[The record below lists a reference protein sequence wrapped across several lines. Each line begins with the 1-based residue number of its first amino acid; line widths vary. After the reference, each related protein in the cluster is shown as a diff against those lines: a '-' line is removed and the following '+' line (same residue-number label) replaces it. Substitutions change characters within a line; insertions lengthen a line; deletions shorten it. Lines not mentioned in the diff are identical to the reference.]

1 MHRLIH
7 LISTVDLGESV
18 SVSQRGGESKGSSM
32 GVGND
37 GSGVVSGGSDHGGGV
52 VSDGSSVHG
61 LGGNG
66 GGVDGV
72 SGLGDD
78 GVESVVG
85 IGGVVDGAGGSVSL
99 DQGVV
104 SLDDISVAGLGL
116 ALLVAGVGISHSVL
130 ERVVRG
136 GLSKLIFSFRF
147 NDFKF
152 QVANHVYCYH
162 RMPHAHL
169 ILSAKK
175 QYYAIDVKKIRLG
188 YRPFYSMVDFERIP
202 N

>member
-1 MHRLIH
+1 
-7 LISTVDLGESV
+7 
-18 SVSQRGGESKGSSM
+18 M
-32 GVGND
+32 GDD

-52 VSDGSSVHG
+52 VSDGGGVMSDGSSVHG

-85 IGGVVDGAGGSVSL
+85 IGGVVDGAGGAVSL

-116 ALLVAGVGISHSVL
+116 ALLVAGVGISNAIL
-130 ERVVRG
+130 ERVVG
-136 GLSKLIFSFRF
+136 DGLYKKPSVKISLEIFL
-147 NDFKF
+147 
-152 QVANHVYCYH
+152 A
-162 RMPHAHL
+162 
-169 ILSAKK
+169 ILVNLNSA
-175 QYYAIDVKKIRLG
+175 
-188 YRPFYSMVDFERIP
+188 
-202 N
+202 